1 MVAEI
6 DDIASIVL
14 GFMQHG
20 CGCRLCCRLCLV
32 RAWHGA
38 LESTYAGGTYYKDF
52 MLEAH
57 GDEQY
62 NKILNRGLGDQ
73 ERDGG
78 DKDEL
83 WHATTCATS
92 QAKDRACADAHYDR
106 RTTRREKADMNNAGH
121 ATPFSRLQ
129 GKAWCAG
136 TSQRPVPAEDLAGG
150 THNADTV
157 HESFFKDQVY

>member
-38 LESTYAGGTYYKDF
+38 LESTYAGGTYYTDF
-52 MLEAH
+52 MLETH

-62 NKILNRGLGDQ
+62 NRILNRGLGDQ

-92 QAKDRACADAHYDR
+92 QAKDGACADAHYDR
-106 RTTRREKADMNNAGH
+106 RTTRREKVDMNKCGARNA
-121 ATPFSRLQ
+121 LQ
-129 GKAWCAG
+129 PTAG
-136 TSQRPVPAEDLAGG
+136 QGLVCRHVPTTRSGRG
-150 THNADTV
+150 PCRRYT
-157 HESFFKDQVY
+157 